1 MIDLLLDEWQC
12 LAFKG
17 SVCPGIALQYS
28 LKEVFTLCN
37 EFY

>member
-1 MIDLLLDEWQC
+1 MKDLLIEVWQC

-17 SVCPGIALQYS
+17 RVCPGMVLQYS
-28 LKEVFTLCN
+28 LKEAFTLCN

>member
-1 MIDLLLDEWQC
+1 MIGLLLEVWQC

-28 LKEVFTLCN
+28 LEEVITLCN
-37 EFY
+37 EFN

>member
-1 MIDLLLDEWQC
+1 MINLLLDEWQC

-17 SVCPGIALQYS
+17 SVCPAIALQYAFN
-28 LKEVFTLCN
+28 EVFTLCN